1 MPLLVEDCPRCG
13 ACQHTFDVLA
23 SIPAQC
29 SRMDQRIEIFSCCR
43 ECKKA
48 TIFVIGLRKS
58 VGGSAAVSVMTQPNL
73 NHTFAVTGFIN
84 QSHVG
89 AESPPN
95 HLPDG
100 VRTAFEEATRAF
112 AIGCWNAA
120 GCMFRVS
127 IDLATKEIHSKKGG
141 PDRLPLSRRLSWLF
155 DNGHIP
161 SDLRDLATCINDD
174 GNDAAH
180 IAGLNKEDAED
191 LLDFSR
197 ELLRR
202 IYTEP
207 ARVKMANERRKRRRD
222 KAKQGAD

>member
-13 ACQHTFDVLA
+13 AHQHTFDVLA
-23 SIPAQC
+23 SIPAAC
-29 SRMDQRIEIFSCCR
+29 SNAAQRVEVFSCCR

-48 TIFVIGLRKS
+48 IIFVIRVRKS
-58 VGGSAAVSVMTQPNL
+58 PRPGMEVPIMTQDNL
-73 NHTFAVTGFIN
+73 NHTFAVIGFIN

-89 AESPPN
+89 AESPPS
-95 HLPDG
+95 HLTDD
-100 VRTAFEEATRAF
+100 VKTAFEEATRAF

-127 IDLATKEIHSKKGG
+127 IDLATKKIYSDKGG
-141 PDRLPLSRRLSWLF
+141 PDRFPLSRRLSWLF
-155 DNGHIP
+155 DNEHVP

-180 IAGLNKEDAED
+180 VAGLNKVDAED

-197 ELLRR
+197 ELLNR

-207 ARVKMANERRKRRRD
+207 ARIRIANERRKRRRN
-222 KAKQGAD
+222 KAKQGEN

>member
-1 MPLLVEDCPRCG
+1 MSLLVENCPRCG
-13 ACQHTFDVLA
+13 ARQHTFDVLA
-23 SIPAQC
+23 SVPDTC
-29 SRMDQRIEIFSCCR
+29 SRMDERSEIFSRCR

-48 TIFVIGLRKS
+48 TIFVIGLRKP
-58 VGGSAAVSVMTQPNL
+58 VRPGTVVPVMTQANL
-73 NHTFAVTGFIN
+73 NHTFTVTDFIN

-89 AESPPN
+89 AESPPS
-95 HLPDG
+95 HLPDA
-100 VRTAFEEATRAF
+100 VRTAFEEAARAF

-127 IDLATKEIHSKKGG
+127 IDLATKEIHSAKGG

-207 ARVKMANERRKRRRD
+207 VRVKMANERRKRRRD

>member
-13 ACQHTFDVLA
+13 AQQHTFDVLA
-23 SIPAQC
+23 STPATC
-29 SRMDQRIEIFSCCR
+29 SNMEQRVEVFCCCR
-43 ECKKA
+43 ECKRA
-48 TIFVIGLRKS
+48 TIFVIGLRES
-58 VGGSAAVSVMTQPNL
+58 LHRGVAVSIMQVANL
-73 NHTFAVTGFIN
+73 NHSFTVIEFIN
-84 QSHVG
+84 QSHIG
-89 AESPPN
+89 AESPPS
-95 HLPDG
+95 HLPDA

-127 IDLATKEIHSKKGG
+127 IDLVTKEIHSEKGG

-161 SDLRDLATCINDD
+161 SDLRDLAMCINDD

-180 IAGLNKEDAED
+180 IAGLTKEDAED

-202 IYTEP
+202 IYTES

-222 KAKQGAD
+222 KAKQTED

>member
-13 ACQHTFDVLA
+13 AHQHTFDVLA
-23 SIPAQC
+23 AIPDKC
-29 SRMDQRIEIFSCCR
+29 SRMDQRIEVFSCCR

-48 TIFVIGLRKS
+48 TIFVIGLRES
-58 VGGSAAVSVMTQPNL
+58 VGGVALVPVMAQPNL
-73 NHTFAVTGFIN
+73 NHTFVVTGFIN
-84 QSHVG
+84 QSHIG
-89 AESPPN
+89 AETPPR
-95 HLPDG
+95 HLPDD
-100 VRTAFEEATRAF
+100 VKMAFEEATRAF

-127 IDLATKEIHSKKGG
+127 IDLATKGIHSEKGG
-141 PDRLPLSRRLSWLF
+141 PDRFPLSRRLSWLF

-222 KAKQGAD
+222 RAKQGTD